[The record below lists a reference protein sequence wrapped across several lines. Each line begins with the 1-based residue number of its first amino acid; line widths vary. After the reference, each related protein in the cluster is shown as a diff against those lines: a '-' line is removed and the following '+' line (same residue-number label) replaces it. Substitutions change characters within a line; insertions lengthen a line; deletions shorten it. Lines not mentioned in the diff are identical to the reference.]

1 MRQVVVLAI
10 LMFACRIRSLRGL
23 DRISDDA
30 RFRDNWC
37 TLSRAVT
44 ATVVT
49 SKQMTNV
56 LGALDREE
64 VSALRPWLIK
74 ELLDA
79 KRLPDAF
86 VQGHLMVGC
95 DGTGIFSRPVFHCD
109 QCLTQQHQDGTTTY
123 LHLMLEAKILT
134 HSGLALSVLSEPLL
148 NPADGRYDKQDC
160 ESKAFKRLAP
170 HLREVFPRQR
180 LAFLLDS
187 LYANGPTF
195 HLLDRLRAKFIANFK
210 PGSIPTLYEEAL
222 LLARLDPDQSH
233 TVLSGTQAH
242 PIVSVYSWVN
252 GLQYDGLSLNFVMC
266 QETVDQ
272 KTTTFTWLTNFPV
285 TRDTVVEIAA
295 AGRLRWKIENEGFNE
310 QKTGYE
316 LEHFCGCSNLNVML
330 SLYLV
335 LQIAHLFMQLLAH
348 GDLIDPVSALTHL
361 AFLLCEALRNAPL
374 PESLFEH
381 DAPRFNIHFR
391 KASP

>member
-1 MRQVVVLAI
+1 
-10 LMFACRIRSLRGL
+10 MFACRIRSLRGL
-23 DRISDDA
+23 DRVSDDA
-30 RFRDNWC
+30 QFRDNWC

-44 ATVVT
+44 ETVVC

-56 LGALDREE
+56 VGALEREE
-64 VSALRPWLIK
+64 VSALRPPLIK
-74 ELLDA
+74 ELIVR
-79 KRLPDAF
+79 KQIPDAF
-86 VQGHLMVGC
+86 VRGHLMIGA
-95 DGTGIFSRPVFHCD
+95 DATGLFSASARHCD
-109 QCLTQQHQDGTTTY
+109 QCLTQQHSDGTTTY
-123 LHLMLEAKILT
+123 LHLMLEAKVLT

-170 HLREVFPRQR
+170 ALREVFPRQR

-195 HLLDRLRAKFIANFK
+195 HLLEDLRAKFIANFK
-210 PGSIPTLYEEAL
+210 PGSIPTLYDEAL
-222 LLARLDPDQSH
+222 TLMRLDPNQSH
-233 TVLSGTQAH
+233 TVLGGTKAH
-242 PIVSVYSWVN
+242 PIVSVYTWVN
-252 GLQYDGLSLNFVMC
+252 GLPYDGLSLDFVMC
-266 QETVDQ
+266 QETVDG

-316 LEHFCGCSNLNVML
+316 LEHFCGCANLNVML
-330 SLYLV
+330 CLYLL

-348 GDLIDPVSALTHL
+348 SDLLDPVPTLTHL

-374 PESLFEH
+374 PESLFGP
-381 DAPRFNIHFR
+381 DVPRFQIRFV